1 MWDAFVELLRAAI
14 VGTAHLCG
22 GSLGAGILFVSAG
35 VRLALLPLTLRLAR
49 QAREQQARIA
59 AIKPQLEA
67 LQRRYAR
74 EPRRLMLETR
84 ALYDA
89 NGIRLLSSGSLL
101 GLAVQIPLLSGLFA
115 AVRTGLGSRVR
126 FLWVADLARPE
137 GLLAL
142 AVTAL
147 TAWSVA
153 SAPSQNAPAGT
164 LPVMIGV
171 TVIGTAVLLFTAS
184 SAVALSVG
192 AGSAVSI
199 LQNWILGR
207 DAR

>member
-1 MWDAFVELLRAAI
+1 
-14 VGTAHLCG
+14 
-22 GSLGAGILFVSAG
+22 
-35 VRLALLPLTLRLAR
+35 LRLAR

-67 LQRRYAR
+67 LQRRYAG
-74 EPRRLMLETR
+74 EPRQLMLETR

-171 TVIGTAVLLFTAS
+171 TVVGTAVLLFTAS